1 MDLSQAFASAKK
13 VKITF
18 AKVTLQGRGN
28 SYYWSPINS
37 IDIDTQDAWEQ
48 FQNTYRNI
56 EEALNA
62 VTSEF
67 ERVWMVK

>member
-1 MDLSQAFASAKK
+1 MDLSQALASAKK
-13 VKITF
+13 VKLSF

-28 SYYWSPINS
+28 SYYWSPINA
-37 IDIDTQDAWEQ
+37 IDIDTQDDWEQ

>member
-1 MDLSQAFASAKK
+1 MNLSEALIAARK

-48 FQNTYRNI
+48 FQNTYRNV
-56 EEALNA
+56 EQALNA
-62 VTSEF
+62 VTSDF
-67 ERVWMVK
+67 QRVWM